1 VLQVET
7 HGFRWNGNRDQGG
20 RQERQQTKTERQQE
34 LNQQAPHKRI
44 LYPQS
49 GLFIFLQANCT
60 DWKEKAVLNLI
71 SVIKSTNGNQKQ
83 EHAMAKRKN
92 QKPSEKADKELK
104 ALYAK
109 MRKEFTAADLQKYT
123 VIEKGVPLEKVI
135 SQMQKV
141 HQQHKPKN

>member
-1 VLQVET
+1 
-7 HGFRWNGNRDQGG
+7 
-20 RQERQQTKTERQQE
+20 
-34 LNQQAPHKRI
+34 
-44 LYPQS
+44 
-49 GLFIFLQANCT
+49 
-60 DWKEKAVLNLI
+60 
-71 SVIKSTNGNQKQ
+71 
-83 EHAMAKRKN
+83 MAKRKN